1 MPRLPRL
8 VALALPLLVA
18 LAACAGSSTALPSP
32 PSTSA
37 PSVAAAAPVPTPV
50 ATPVPTPDCAKD
62 SLITLTA
69 GKLTIGTDNPAIPP
83 YYGAA
88 SPQPSGSPWEIG
100 DPRTGEGLEAATAY
114 AVAQKLGFTKDEVV
128 WVATPLNAATEPG
141 AKPFDLYLAQV
152 QYSPDL
158 SQAVDMSD
166 GYFDVDQAVVALKDN
181 AIAKATSVA
190 ALKAFKLGAQL
201 GSSYYTVTD
210 LIKPTQEAA
219 SYETLDAG
227 LAALEAKEIDGLVVG
242 LRTAF
247 HLRDIQ
253 LTNAVIVGTLPA
265 ADGEAP
271 FTIVISKPGVTPAG
285 VSGNPLTACVN
296 RALAAL
302 KADGTLKQ
310 IADKW
315 ITSLGVPEL
324 T

>member
-8 VALALPLLVA
+8 LALAVPLLVGV
-18 LAACAGSSTALPSP
+18 AACGGSGTALPSALP
-32 PSTSA
+32 TSA
-37 PSVAAAAPVPTPV
+37 PSVAA

-62 SLITLTA
+62 ALITLTA
-69 GKLTIGTDNPAIPP
+69 GKLTIGTDNPAIAP
-83 YYGAA
+83 YYLAA

-114 AVAQKLGFTKDEVV
+114 AVAQKLGFTKDDVV
-128 WVATPLNAATEPG
+128 WVAMPLQTATGPG
-141 AKPFDLYLAQV
+141 AKPFDYYLAQV
-152 QYSPDL
+152 QYSPEL

-166 GYFDVDQAVVALKDN
+166 GYFDVDQTVVALKDN
-181 AIAKATSVA
+181 AIANATSVA
-190 ALKAFKLGAQL
+190 ALKAFKLGAPL
-201 GSSYYTVTD
+201 GSSYDTVTD
-210 LIKPTQEAA
+210 LIKPTQEGA

-265 ADGEAP
+265 ADGEEP
-271 FTIVISKPGVTPAG
+271 FTIVIPKPGATIAG
-285 VSGNPLTACVN
+285 VAGSPLTACVN

-302 KADGTLKQ
+302 KTDGTLKQ
-310 IADKW
+310 ITDKW
-315 ITSLGVPEL
+315 ITSQGVPEL

>member
-8 VALALPLLVA
+8 LALAVPLLVA
-18 LAACAGSSTALPSP
+18 VAACGGSGAALPSAV
-32 PSTSA
+32 STSA
-37 PSVAAAAPVPTPV
+37 PSVAAA
-50 ATPVPTPDCAKD
+50 TPVPTPNCAKD
-62 SLITLTA
+62 ALTTLTA
-69 GKLTIGTDNPAIPP
+69 GKLTIGTDNPAISP
-83 YYGAA
+83 YYRPA
-88 SPQPSGSPWEIG
+88 SPQPSGSPWEAG

-114 AVAQKLGFTKDEVV
+114 AVAQNLGFSEDEVV
-128 WVATPLNAATEPG
+128 WVATPLNTATEPG

-166 GYFDVDQAVVALKDN
+166 GYFDVDQTVVALTDN

-190 ALKAFKLGAQL
+190 ALKAFKLGAPL

-210 LIKPTQEAA
+210 LIKPTQEGA
-219 SYETLDAG
+219 SYETLDEG

-265 ADGEAP
+265 ADGETP
-271 FTIVISKPGVTPAG
+271 FTIVIPKPGATVAG